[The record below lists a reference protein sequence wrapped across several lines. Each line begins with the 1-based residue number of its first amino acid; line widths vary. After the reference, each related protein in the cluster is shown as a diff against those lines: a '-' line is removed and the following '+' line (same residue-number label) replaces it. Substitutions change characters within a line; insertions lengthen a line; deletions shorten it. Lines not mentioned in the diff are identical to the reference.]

1 MCVNVYY
8 HIITKKYIRCIAN
21 ISVIQKFLLTKRT
34 NKPFRTFINLFSTFA
49 VLKKQR
55 SIMKLLYSYIIKHKM
70 LLFFALIMAAINI
83 CFSLSDSVITGKLMQ
98 DCGVGMAK
106 YKGKEFDF
114 IKSVA
119 FWLGLSL
126 GAAMISRITKNF
138 QDYFTNVV
146 IQRTGAQMYT
156 DGIKKSLDLPFE
168 EFEDQRSGETL
179 SKLQKVRL
187 DSEKLITLSI
197 SLIFQTIIGFIFVII
212 YVSRI
217 DSRISIIFL
226 ITAPIIALIS
236 SYLGKKIK
244 IVSRKIV
251 NQTNSLAGSTTES
264 LRNIELVKS
273 LGLTYQEE
281 KRLNLNTFKILQLEL
296 EKIRFIRSLSFIQG
310 TTVHFLRTC
319 VVFTLY
325 YFLFGGKIIV
335 GDLLTM
341 VFFTFFIFGPLQE
354 LGNFI
359 IALNET
365 KVSMENFKL
374 LLNAPKEFRPKNP
387 EQVGAIHT
395 LLFSNVSFQHKTTNY
410 KAVENINFEINQG
423 QTVAFVG
430 PSGSG
435 KTTLVKLL
443 VGLYPPEEGKV
454 LYNNIDSSKI
464 DLLDLRKQLGFVTQ
478 DAQLFSGTI
487 RENLLFVK
495 PTATDEE
502 LYDVLKRASCE
513 NLLKRAEDGLNSTIG
528 EGGIKVSGG
537 EKQRLSIARA
547 ILRNPNLLIFDEATS
562 ALDSIT
568 EEEIN
573 ATIRNISD
581 SNRITVL
588 IAHRLSTVMHADK
601 IFVLEQGKIIEQ
613 GKHDELLLEKG
624 LYYAMWRQQI
634 GERK

>member
-1 MCVNVYY
+1 
-8 HIITKKYIRCIAN
+8 
-21 ISVIQKFLLTKRT
+21 
-34 NKPFRTFINLFSTFA
+34 
-49 VLKKQR
+49 
-55 SIMKLLYSYIIKHKM
+55 MKLLYAYLKKHKM
-70 LLFFALIMAAINI
+70 LLFFALLMAAVNI
-83 CFSLSDSVITGKLMQ
+83 CFSLSDSIITGKLLQ
-98 DCGVGMAK
+98 DCGVGIAK
-106 YKGKEFDF
+106 YKGNEMAF
-114 IKSVA
+114 IKSLS

-138 QDYFTNVV
+138 QDYFTNIV
-146 IQRTGAQMYT
+146 IQRTGAEMYT
-156 DGIKKSLDLPFE
+156 DGIKKSLDLPYE

-179 SKLQKVRL
+179 SKLTKVRI

-197 SLIFQTIIGFIFVII
+197 SLIFQTVIGFIFVIV

-217 DSRISIIFL
+217 DYRISIIFL
-226 ITAPIIALIS
+226 LTAPIIAVIS

-244 IVSRKIV
+244 VVSRKIV
-251 NQTNSLAGSTTES
+251 TQTNSLAGSTTES

-281 KRLNLNTFKILQLEL
+281 KRLNLNTLKILQLEL
-296 EKIRFIRSLSFIQG
+296 QKIRFIRSLSFIQG
-310 TTVHFLRTC
+310 TTVHFLRTS

-325 YFLFGGKIIV
+325 YFLFGDKIIV

-354 LGNFI
+354 LGSYI

-365 KVSMENFKL
+365 KVSMENFQE
-374 LLNAPKEFRPKNP
+374 LLNAPKEYRPKNAKN
-387 EQVGAIHT
+387 VGAIQSLH
-395 LLFSNVSFQHKTTNY
+395 FSDVSFKHKSAKHN
-410 KAVENINFEINQG
+410 AVENITFNIKQG
-423 QTVAFVG
+423 ETVAFVG
-430 PSGSG
+430 PSGAG

-443 VGLYPPEEGKV
+443 VGLYPPAKGHVK
-454 LYNNIDSSKI
+454 YNEIDSTEI

-495 PTATDEE
+495 PSATDEE
-502 LYDVLKRASCE
+502 LIEVLHKASCDR
-513 NLLKRAEDGLNSTIG
+513 LLERAEDGLNSTIG

-581 SNRITVL
+581 KNRITVL

-613 GKHDELLLEKG
+613 GRHEGLLDEKG

-634 GERK
+634 GERKKE

>member
-1 MCVNVYY
+1 
-8 HIITKKYIRCIAN
+8 
-21 ISVIQKFLLTKRT
+21 
-34 NKPFRTFINLFSTFA
+34 
-49 VLKKQR
+49 
-55 SIMKLLYSYIIKHKM
+55 MKLLYTYLKKHKL
-70 LLFFALIMAAINI
+70 LLFFALLMAAVNI
-83 CFSLSDSVITGKLMQ
+83 CFSLSDSIITGKLMQ
-98 DCGVGMAK
+98 DCGVGLFK
-106 YKGKEFDF
+106 YKGNEMGF

-138 QDYFTNVV
+138 QDYFTNIV

-179 SKLQKVRL
+179 SKLTKVRS

-197 SLIFQTIIGFIFVII
+197 SLIFQTVIGFIFVIV

-217 DSRISIIFL
+217 DYRISLIFL
-226 ITAPIIALIS
+226 VTAPIIALVS

-244 IVSRKIV
+244 VVSRKIV
-251 NQTNSLAGSTTES
+251 NQTNALAGSTTES

-296 EKIRFIRSLSFIQG
+296 QKIRFIRSLSFIQG

-365 KVSMENFKL
+365 KVSMENFKI
-374 LLNAPKEFRPKNP
+374 LLNAPKEFRPQNP
-387 EQVGAIHT
+387 ESIGAIQS
-395 LLFSNVSFQHKTTNY
+395 LLFDNVSFQHKTANF
-410 KAVENINFEINQG
+410 KAVENINFEIKKG

-443 VGLYPPEEGKV
+443 VGLYPPEIGKV
-454 LYNNIDSSKI
+454 LYNGIDSSKI

-495 PTATDEE
+495 PSATDEE
-502 LYDVLKRASCE
+502 LLEVLHKASCDK
-513 NLLKRAEDGLNSTIG
+513 LLERAEDGLNSTIG

-581 SNRITVL
+581 QNRITVL

-613 GKHDELLLEKG
+613 GKHEDLLLEKG

>member
-1 MCVNVYY
+1 MN
-8 HIITKKYIRCIAN
+8 
-21 ISVIQKFLLTKRT
+21 LLFTY
-34 NKPFRTFINLFSTFA
+34 
-49 VLKKQR
+49 LKKH
-55 SIMKLLYSYIIKHKM
+55 KL
-70 LLFFALIMAAINI
+70 LLFFALLMSAINI
-83 CFSLSDSVITGKLMQ
+83 CFSLSDSIITGKLMQ
-98 DCGVGMAK
+98 DCGVGIQK
-106 YKGKEFDF
+106 YRGNEIGF
-114 IKSVA
+114 ISSIA

-138 QDYFTNVV
+138 QDYFTNIV
-146 IQRTGAQMYT
+146 IQRTGAEMYT
-156 DGIKKSLDLPFE
+156 DGIKKSLDLPYE

-179 SKLQKVRL
+179 SKLTKVRI

-197 SLIFQTIIGFIFVII
+197 SLLFQTVVGFIFVIT
-212 YVSRI
+212 YVSQIDYRI
-217 DSRISIIFL
+217 AFIYLF
-226 ITAPIIALIS
+226 TAPIIAIIS

-244 IVSRKIV
+244 TISRSIVT
-251 NQTNSLAGSTTES
+251 QTNALAGSTTES

-281 KRLNLNTFKILQLEL
+281 KRLNLNTLKILQLEL
-296 EKIRFIRSLSFIQG
+296 QKIRFIRSLSFIQG

-325 YFLFGGKIIV
+325 YFLFGNKIIV

-354 LGNFI
+354 LGSFI

-365 KVSMENFKL
+365 KVSMENFKEL
-374 LLNAPKEFRPKNP
+374 LEAPKEFRPKKAKK
-387 EQVGAIHT
+387 VGVIES
-395 LLFSNVSFQHKTTNY
+395 LQFNGVSFKHKTA
-410 KAVENINFEINQG
+410 KFAAVENISFNIKKGE
-423 QTVAFVG
+423 TVAFVG
-430 PSGSG
+430 PSGAG

-443 VGLYPPEEGKV
+443 VGLYPPAKGNVK
-454 LYNNIDSSKI
+454 YNQIDSTEI

-495 PTATDEE
+495 PNATDEE
-502 LYDVLKRASCE
+502 LMEVLLKASCNKLLERSE
-513 NLLKRAEDGLNSTIG
+513 NGLNATIG

-573 ATIRNISD
+573 ETIRNISD
-581 SNRITVL
+581 KNRITVL
-588 IAHRLSTVMHADK
+588 IAHRLSTIMHADT

-613 GKHDELLLEKG
+613 GKHDFLLDEKG

-634 GERK
+634 GERKKN

>member
-1 MCVNVYY
+1 
-8 HIITKKYIRCIAN
+8 
-21 ISVIQKFLLTKRT
+21 
-34 NKPFRTFINLFSTFA
+34 
-49 VLKKQR
+49 
-55 SIMKLLYSYIIKHKM
+55 MKLLYSYIIKHKM
-70 LLFFALIMAAINI
+70 LLFFALIMATINI
-83 CFSLSDSVITGKLMQ
+83 CFSLSDSIITGKLMQ
-98 DCGVGMAK
+98 DCGVGLHK
-106 YKGKEFDF
+106 YKGNEMGF
-114 IKSVA
+114 IKSLA

-156 DGIKKSLDLPFE
+156 DGIKKSLDLPYA

-179 SKLQKVRL
+179 SKLTKVRS

-197 SLIFQTIIGFIFVII
+197 SLVFQTVIGFVFVIL
-212 YVSRI
+212 YVAQI
-217 DSRISIIFL
+217 DYRISIIFL

-251 NQTNSLAGSTTES
+251 NQTNALAGSTTES

-296 EKIRFIRSLSFIQG
+296 QKIRFIRSLSFIQG

-319 VVFTLY
+319 VVFALY
-325 YFLFGGKIIV
+325 YFLFGNKIIV

-359 IALNET
+359 ITLNET
-365 KVSMENFKL
+365 KVSMENFKTL
-374 LLNAPKEFRPKNP
+374 LSAPKEFRPKNP
-387 EQVGAIHT
+387 KHVGAIQS
-395 LLFSNVSFQHKTTNY
+395 LLFSNVSFQHKTAKF
-410 KAVENINFEINQG
+410 KAVENINFEIKQG
-423 QTVAFVG
+423 ETVAFVG

-443 VGLYPPEEGKV
+443 VGLYTPAEGQV
-454 LYNNIDSSKI
+454 LYNKIDSTEI

-495 PTATDEE
+495 PNATDEDV
-502 LYDVLKRASCE
+502 YDALKRASCE
-513 NLLKRAEDGLNSTIG
+513 KLLKRAEDGLNTTIG

-581 SNRITVL
+581 KNRITVL

-613 GKHDELLLEKG
+613 GKHEDLILEKG

>member
-1 MCVNVYY
+1 
-8 HIITKKYIRCIAN
+8 
-21 ISVIQKFLLTKRT
+21 
-34 NKPFRTFINLFSTFA
+34 
-49 VLKKQR
+49 
-55 SIMKLLYSYIIKHKM
+55 MKVLYSYIIKHKM

-106 YKGKEFDF
+106 YHGKEFDF

-179 SKLQKVRL
+179 IKLQKVRL

-395 LLFSNVSFQHKTTNY
+395 LLFSNVSFQHKTANY

-502 LYDVLKRASCE
+502 LHDVLKRASCE

>member
-1 MCVNVYY
+1 
-8 HIITKKYIRCIAN
+8 
-21 ISVIQKFLLTKRT
+21 
-34 NKPFRTFINLFSTFA
+34 
-49 VLKKQR
+49 
-55 SIMKLLYSYIIKHKM
+55 MKLLYSYIIKHKM
-70 LLFFALIMAAINI
+70 LLFFALIMATINI
-83 CFSLSDSVITGKLMQ
+83 CFSLSDSIITGKLMQ
-98 DCGVGMAK
+98 DCGVGMTK
-106 YKGKEFDF
+106 YKGNEIGF
-114 IKSVA
+114 IKSVS

-138 QDYFTNVV
+138 QDYFTNIV
-146 IQRTGAQMYT
+146 IQRTGAEMYT
-156 DGIKKSLDLPFE
+156 DGIKKSLELPFE

-179 SKLQKVRL
+179 SKLTKVRF

-197 SLIFQTIIGFIFVII
+197 SLIFQTIIGFIFVVV

-217 DSRISIIFL
+217 DYRISLIFL
-226 ITAPIIALIS
+226 ITAPIIALVS

-244 IVSRKIV
+244 VVSRKIV
-251 NQTNSLAGSTTES
+251 TQTNSLAGSTTES

-273 LGLTYQEE
+273 LGLTQQEE
-281 KRLNLNTFKILQLEL
+281 KRLNLNTLKILQLEL
-296 EKIRFIRSLSFIQG
+296 QKIRFIRSLSFIQG

-325 YFLFGGKIIV
+325 YFLFGEKILV

-359 IALNET
+359 IILNET
-365 KVSMENFKL
+365 KVSTENFKV
-374 LLNAPKEFRPKNP
+374 LLNAPKEFRPVNPKNI
-387 EQVGAIHT
+387 GAIT
-395 LLFSNVSFQHKTTNY
+395 DLQFLNVSFQHKSAGL
-410 KAVENINFEINQG
+410 KAVENINFNIKKGE
-423 QTVAFVG
+423 TVAFVG

-443 VGLYPPEEGKV
+443 EGLYPPAEGQV
-454 LYNNIDSSKI
+454 LYNNIDSKAI

-495 PTATDEE
+495 PNATDEE
-502 LYDVLKRASCE
+502 LYGVMKKASCQK
-513 NLLKRAEDGLNSTIG
+513 LLDRAEDGLNATIG

-573 ATIRNISD
+573 TTIRAISD
-581 SNRITVL
+581 ENRITVL
-588 IAHRLSTVMHADK
+588 IAHRLSTVMHADT

-613 GKHDELLLEKG
+613 GKHDDLVAEKG

>member
-1 MCVNVYY
+1 MPD
-8 HIITKKYIRCIAN
+8 
-21 ISVIQKFLLTKRT
+21 F
-34 NKPFRTFINLFSTFA
+34 LFSTFA
-49 VLKKQR
+49 TQIL
-55 SIMKLLYSYIIKHKM
+55 IFMKLLYAYLKKHKM
-70 LLFFALIMAAINI
+70 LLFFALLMAAINI

-98 DCGVGMAK
+98 DCGVGIAK
-106 YKGKEFDF
+106 YKGQELNF
-114 IKSVA
+114 IKSVG

-138 QDYFTNVV
+138 QDYFTNIV
-146 IQRTGAQMYT
+146 IQRTGAEMYT
-156 DGIKKSLDLPFE
+156 DGIKKSLDLPYE

-179 SKLQKVRL
+179 SKLTKVRL

-197 SLIFQTIIGFIFVII
+197 SLIFQTVIGFIFVIV

-217 DSRISIIFL
+217 DYRISIIFL

-251 NQTNSLAGSTTES
+251 TQTNSLAGSTTES

-281 KRLNLNTFKILQLEL
+281 KRLNLNTLKILQLEL
-296 EKIRFIRSLSFIQG
+296 QKIRFIRSLSFIQG

-325 YFLFGGKIIV
+325 YFLFGNKIIV

-354 LGNFI
+354 LGAFI

-365 KVSMENFKL
+365 KVSMENFKE
-374 LLNAPKEFRPKNP
+374 LLNAPKEFRPKNAK
-387 EQVGAIHT
+387 QIGAIESLH
-395 LLFSNVSFQHKTTNY
+395 FSNVSFKHKTA
-410 KAVENINFEINQG
+410 KHPAVEDINFDIKQG
-423 QTVAFVG
+423 ETVAFVG
-430 PSGSG
+430 PSGAG

-443 VGLYPPEEGKV
+443 VGLYPPAKGHVK
-454 LYNNIDSSKI
+454 YNSIDSSEI

-495 PTATDEE
+495 PSATDEE
-502 LYDVLKRASCE
+502 LLEVLHKASCDK
-513 NLLKRAEDGLNSTIG
+513 LLQRAEDGLNSTIG

-581 SNRITVL
+581 KNRITVL

-613 GKHDELLLEKG
+613 GRHEALLEEKG

-634 GERK
+634 GERKKE

>member
-1 MCVNVYY
+1 
-8 HIITKKYIRCIAN
+8 
-21 ISVIQKFLLTKRT
+21 
-34 NKPFRTFINLFSTFA
+34 
-49 VLKKQR
+49 
-55 SIMKLLYSYIIKHKM
+55 MKLLYAYLKKHKL
-70 LLFFALIMAAINI
+70 LLFFALLMAAVNI
-83 CFSLSDSVITGKLMQ
+83 CFSLSDSIITGKLMQ
-98 DCGVGMAK
+98 DCGVGIAK
-106 YKGKEFDF
+106 YKGNELGF
-114 IKSVA
+114 IKAVS

-126 GAAMISRITKNF
+126 AAAMISRITKNF
-138 QDYFTNVV
+138 QDYFTNIV
-146 IQRTGAQMYT
+146 IQRTGAEMYT
-156 DGIKKSLDLPFE
+156 DGIKKSLDLPYE

-179 SKLQKVRL
+179 SKLTKVRS

-197 SLIFQTIIGFIFVII
+197 SLIFQTIIGFIFVIV

-217 DSRISIIFL
+217 DYRISIIFL
-226 ITAPIIALIS
+226 ITAPIIAIIS

-251 NQTNSLAGSTTES
+251 TQTNALAGSTTES

-296 EKIRFIRSLSFIQG
+296 QKIRFIRSLSFIQG

-325 YFLFGGKIIV
+325 YFLFGEKIIV

-354 LGNFI
+354 LGAFI

-365 KVSMENFKL
+365 KVSMENFKE
-374 LLNAPKEFRPKNP
+374 LLNAPKEYRPKDAKH
-387 EQVGAIHT
+387 VGAIQT
-395 LLFSNVSFQHKTTNY
+395 LQFSNVSFKHKSA
-410 KAVENINFEINQG
+410 KHPAVEDITFDIKQG
-423 QTVAFVG
+423 ETVAFVG
-430 PSGSG
+430 PSGAG

-443 VGLYPPEEGKV
+443 VGLYPPAKGHVK
-454 LYNNIDSSKI
+454 YNSIDSTQL

-495 PTATDEE
+495 PSATDEE
-502 LYDVLKRASCE
+502 LLDVLHRSSCDK
-513 NLLKRAEDGLNSTIG
+513 LLERAEDGLNSTIG

-581 SNRITVL
+581 KNRITVL

-613 GKHDELLLEKG
+613 GRHDALLDEKG

-634 GERK
+634 GERKKE

>member
-1 MCVNVYY
+1 
-8 HIITKKYIRCIAN
+8 
-21 ISVIQKFLLTKRT
+21 
-34 NKPFRTFINLFSTFA
+34 
-49 VLKKQR
+49 
-55 SIMKLLYSYIIKHKM
+55 MKLLYSYIKKHNL
-70 LLFFALIMAAINI
+70 LLFVALIMAAINI

-98 DCGVGMAK
+98 DCGVGIAK
-106 YKGKEFDF
+106 YKGNEIGF
-114 IKSVA
+114 IKSVG
-119 FWLGLSL
+119 FWLMLSL
-126 GAAMISRITKNF
+126 GAAMVSRITKNF
-138 QDYFTNVV
+138 QDYFTNIV
-146 IQRTGAQMYT
+146 IQRTGAEMYT
-156 DGIKKSLDLPFE
+156 DGIKKSLDLPYE

-179 SKLQKVRL
+179 SKLTKVRS

-197 SLIFQTIIGFIFVII
+197 SLIFQTIVGFVFVII
-212 YVSRI
+212 YISRI
-217 DSRISIIFL
+217 DYRIALIFMVS
-226 ITAPIIALIS
+226 APIIAILS
-236 SYLGKKIK
+236 SFLGKKIK
-244 IVSRKIV
+244 LISRRIVT
-251 NQTNSLAGSTTES
+251 QTNSLAGSTTES

-273 LGLTYQEE
+273 LGLTQQEE
-281 KRLNLNTFKILQLEL
+281 ERLNSNTQKILGLEL
-296 EKIRFIRSLSFIQG
+296 QKVRFIRSLSFIQG

-319 VVFTLY
+319 VVFALY
-325 YFLFGGKIIV
+325 YFLFGGEILV

-354 LGNFI
+354 LSQFI
-359 IALNET
+359 IVSNET
-365 KVSMENFKL
+365 KVSMENFKQL
-374 LLNAPKEFRPKNP
+374 LAATSEFRPTNP
-387 EQVGAIHT
+387 KHIGAISSLH
-395 LLFSNVSFQHKTTNY
+395 FVNVTFKHKSAATP
-410 KAVENINFEINQG
+410 AVENINFDIRQG
-423 QTVAFVG
+423 ETVAFVG

-443 VGLYPPEEGKV
+443 VGLYPPAKGEV
-454 LYNNIDSSKI
+454 LYNSVNSNQV

-495 PTATDEE
+495 PDATDGE
-502 LYDVLKRASCE
+502 LLDVLHRASCDT
-513 NLLKRAEDGLNSTIG
+513 LLNRASDGLNSTIG

-573 ATIRNISD
+573 ATIRSISD
-581 SNRITVL
+581 KNRITVL
-588 IAHRLSTVMHADK
+588 IAHRLSTIMHADK

-613 GKHDELLLEKG
+613 GKHLDLLEEKG